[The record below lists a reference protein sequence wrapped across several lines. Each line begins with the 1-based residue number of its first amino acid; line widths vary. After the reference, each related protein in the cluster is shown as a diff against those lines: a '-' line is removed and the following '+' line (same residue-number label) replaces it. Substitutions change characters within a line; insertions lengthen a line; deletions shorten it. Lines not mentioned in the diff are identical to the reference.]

1 MNYTKYCK
9 LNNIDP
15 KDVLSSKMFWFYKEA
30 EVASTDI
37 KKKSDCLAP
46 LPKAV
51 PSSPCPRGGGIE
63 CHPTVC
69 DCWNV
74 TQQEGKTP
82 MRYNDNYASAS
93 ASVQAQPSD
102 TAVQRDFLLS
112 ELAKADYPK
121 DKELRSLFNL
131 YVDNTPKTYK
141 DMIAIIQAG
150 TYTIDPKIAKQIES
164 GLEKDEDFCYG
175 GPMHGI
181 IWPGPV
187 SDYDGFNVA
196 SVEKTKQFAAA
207 KRIIMTDDAKAGL
220 AAIQAFEA
228 WLPTPATPAN

>member
-1 MNYTKYCK
+1 MDCPNKFGCK
-9 LNNIDP
+9 
-15 KDVLSSKMFWFYKEA
+15 
-30 EVASTDI
+30 T
-37 KKKSDCLAP
+37 LAP

-51 PSSPCPRGGGIE
+51 PCNCPVDDTY
-63 CHPTVC
+63 CC
-69 DCWNV
+69 K
-74 TQQEGKTP
+74 QEGKTP

-121 DKELRSLFNL
+121 DTELRKLYNL

-141 DMIAIIQAG
+141 DLIAIIQAG
-150 TYTIDPKIAKQIES
+150 TYTIDPKVAKQ
-164 GLEKDEDFCYG
+164 LENTQEEAEDDFAPNW
-175 GPMHGI
+175 GPIHGI

-187 SDYDGFNVA
+187 ADYDGYKA
-196 SVEKTKQFAAA
+196 AGTEKSKQYAVA
-207 KRIIMTDDAKAGL
+207 KRVIMTDDAKAGL